1 MKMKNIL
8 AGVAASALAV
18 TAMAASASAV
28 DIADYFEKNVEGNHG
43 AALYLV
49 ANDGKAQWAVDAG
62 VDITTVCGVRFYVTF
77 DAADVAD
84 EATWLG
90 GAVVANSNST
100 GWKQVEWGRVDKE
113 ITADLENG
121 TVTWQNG
128 GPIFAADDEYAQLWL
143 VDWSTKKL
151 SVDNIEVLDKD
162 GNVITGEA
170 APEATEAAPE
180 ETAAEASSF
189 TANLETALY
198 VGENVTWTNA
208 KSDSVTVT
216 GAGDYTYSISG
227 LDLDPSTITVIYAKD
242 VAVESGSA
250 TTSAIDPIN
259 VSYKSLKING
269 EEVAIKD
276 GAPSALSDAGVFDFC
291 LYNIWSENFI
301 ELPSANINSIELT
314 ISVNAASDETEAPAA
329 ESETEAATEAV
340 AESVTEAPAETTAP
354 VADTNNTPASDKGN
368 ADTGIEGV
376 AVVAAIAVLAGGAVV
391 IAKKRK

>member
-1 MKMKNIL
+1 MKMKKIL

-28 DIADYFEKNVEGNHG
+28 NIADYFEKNVEGNHG
-43 AALYLV
+43 AALYLI

-62 VDITTVCGVRFYVTF
+62 VDITTVYGVKFYVTF

-128 GPIFAADDEYAQLWL
+128 APIFAADDEYAQLWL

-162 GNVITGEA
+162 GNVITGNDA
-170 APEATEAAPE
+170 AETTEA
-180 ETAAEASSF
+180 
-189 TANLETALY
+189 
-198 VGENVTWTNA
+198 
-208 KSDSVTVT
+208 
-216 GAGDYTYSISG
+216 
-227 LDLDPSTITVIYAKD
+227 
-242 VAVESGSA
+242 
-250 TTSAIDPIN
+250 
-259 VSYKSLKING
+259 
-269 EEVAIKD
+269 
-276 GAPSALSDAGVFDFC
+276 
-291 LYNIWSENFI
+291 
-301 ELPSANINSIELT
+301 
-314 ISVNAASDETEAPAA
+314 
-329 ESETEAATEAV
+329 ETEAATEAETDAATD
-340 AESVTEAPAETTAP
+340 AETEAATDAETEAATDAAPAETTAAP
-354 VADTNNTPASDKGN
+354 NGDTTNTPVTDKGN

>member
-1 MKMKNIL
+1 MKMKKIL

-18 TAMAASASAV
+18 KAMAASASAV
-28 DIADYFEKNVEGNHG
+28 NIADYFEKNAEGNHG
-43 AALYLV
+43 AALYLI

-62 VDITTVCGVRFYVTF
+62 VDITTVYGVKFYVTF

-113 ITADLENG
+113 IIADLENG

-128 GPIFAADDEYAQLWL
+128 APIFAADDEYAQLWL

-162 GNVITGEA
+162 GNVITGNDA
-170 APEATEAAPE
+170 AETTEA
-180 ETAAEASSF
+180 
-189 TANLETALY
+189 
-198 VGENVTWTNA
+198 
-208 KSDSVTVT
+208 
-216 GAGDYTYSISG
+216 
-227 LDLDPSTITVIYAKD
+227 
-242 VAVESGSA
+242 
-250 TTSAIDPIN
+250 
-259 VSYKSLKING
+259 
-269 EEVAIKD
+269 
-276 GAPSALSDAGVFDFC
+276 
-291 LYNIWSENFI
+291 
-301 ELPSANINSIELT
+301 
-314 ISVNAASDETEAPAA
+314 ETEAVTEA
-329 ESETEAATEAV
+329 ETEAATEAETEAATE
-340 AESVTEAPAETTAP
+340 AETEAATEAETEAASEAAPAETTAAP
-354 VADTNNTPASDKGN
+354 NGDTTNTPATDKGN

>member
-1 MKMKNIL
+1 MKMKKIL

-28 DIADYFEKNVEGNHG
+28 NIADYFEKNVEGNHG
-43 AALYLV
+43 AALYLI

-62 VDITTVCGVRFYVTF
+62 VDITTVYGVKFYVTF

-128 GPIFAADDEYAQLWL
+128 APIFAADDEYAQLWL
-143 VDWSTKKL
+143 VD
-151 SVDNIEVLDKD
+151 KD
-162 GNVITGEA
+162 GNVITGNDA
-170 APEATEAAPE
+170 AETTEA
-180 ETAAEASSF
+180 
-189 TANLETALY
+189 
-198 VGENVTWTNA
+198 
-208 KSDSVTVT
+208 
-216 GAGDYTYSISG
+216 
-227 LDLDPSTITVIYAKD
+227 
-242 VAVESGSA
+242 
-250 TTSAIDPIN
+250 
-259 VSYKSLKING
+259 
-269 EEVAIKD
+269 
-276 GAPSALSDAGVFDFC
+276 
-291 LYNIWSENFI
+291 
-301 ELPSANINSIELT
+301 
-314 ISVNAASDETEAPAA
+314 
-329 ESETEAATEAV
+329 ETEAATEAETEAATE
-340 AESVTEAPAETTAP
+340 AETEAATDAAPAETTAAP
-354 VADTNNTPASDKGN
+354 NGDTTNTPVTDKGN